1 MNADSRCSRLHRW
14 RTWLFVAALVWLLVA
29 VYMLL
34 PHFGMA
40 QGITEANGR
49 RIVAGMTRP
58 EVESVLGTP
67 NPLPD
72 LARKGKSFWDN
83 NAVLGFRYVE
93 IHVDYDSNGQ
103 VVDSRESGHWRRPLW
118 AFW

>member
-1 MNADSRCSRLHRW
+1 MNADSRRSWLRRW
-14 RTWLFVAALVWLLVA
+14 RAWLFAIAMVWLLVA

-34 PHFGMA
+34 PYFGMA

-58 EVESVLGTP
+58 EVEAVLGTP

-83 NAVLGFRYVE
+83 NAVLGFRYVS
-93 IHVDYDSNGQ
+93 IQVDYDSNGQ
-103 VVDSRESGHWRRPLW
+103 VVDKRVNGSWRRPLW